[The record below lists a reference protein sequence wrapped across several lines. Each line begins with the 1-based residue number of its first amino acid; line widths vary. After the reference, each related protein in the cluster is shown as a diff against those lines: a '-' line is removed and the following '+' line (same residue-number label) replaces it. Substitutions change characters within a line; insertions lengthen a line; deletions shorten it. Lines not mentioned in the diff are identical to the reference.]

1 MTATPTKGKK
11 MAQTENGQKIYDYYV
26 EADVMSFA
34 SDWTE
39 FTLYYSN
46 HWGNRTNYTA
56 EWHKWCDEFA
66 EWVID
71 NSPVGD
77 DLPYGLIDEKGEE
90 E

>member
-1 MTATPTKGKK
+1 
-11 MAQTENGQKIYDYYV
+11 MAQTENGQKIYDYYA

-34 SDWTE
+34 SDWTD

-46 HWGNRTNYTA
+46 LWGNRKNYTA

-77 DLPYGLIDEKGEE
+77 LPYGLIDEKGEE